1 MRYDDSFRK
10 EKQECGTEGNFFHPP
25 GIEHHM
31 WHCLTFLVML
41 LVFSAKPVVADVDH
55 TAWDSLLKQ
64 YVDGEGRVAYRNLK
78 EKDLAVFKSYLET
91 LATAKIDGLSVN
103 EEKALWINAYNAA
116 IVNGV
121 LEGYSAEGI
130 IGRKQFFSWYTL
142 KVAGKDRTPDEIEHQ
157 ILRPKFNDP
166 RIHFAIVCASA
177 SCPKLRTEAFVA
189 EHLDAQLDD
198 ATRRFIN
205 DPSRNQITPGQLAVS
220 KIFEWFAEDFVKK
233 SGSVANFIQGFVDT
247 DKQAVLKSAGDE
259 LDYLDYD
266 WTLNAQDG
274 QRVS

>member
-1 MRYDDSFRK
+1 
-10 EKQECGTEGNFFHPP
+10 
-25 GIEHHM
+25 M
-31 WHCLTFLVML
+31 WKRLTFFAML
-41 LVFSAKPVVADVDH
+41 IVCSANSAFANIDH
-55 TAWDSLLKQ
+55 TPWDTLLKHH
-64 YVDGEGRVAYRNLK
+64 VDEQGRVAYRNLK
-78 EKDLAVFKSYLET
+78 EKDLATFKGYLET
-91 LATAKIDGLSVN
+91 LATAKLDGLSIN

-116 IVNGV
+116 IINGV

-166 RIHFAIVCASA
+166 RIHFAIVCASG
-177 SCPKLRTEAFVA
+177 SCPKLRAEAFVA
-189 EHLDAQLDD
+189 ERLDEQLDD

-205 DPSRNQITPGQLAVS
+205 DPSRNQITPDQLAVS
-220 KIFEWFAEDFVKK
+220 KIFQWFAEDFVKQA
-233 SGSVANFIQGFVDT
+233 GSVADFIHGFVDS
-247 DKQAVLKSAGDE
+247 DKQAVLKNHGDA